1 MYEYVI
7 RTILSK
13 GLPYHG
19 HMENLVHDPKRY
31 VVNGL
36 SSTIN
41 PMSYFLFKAAYEKD
55 IRYTKEDILNYDD
68 FREYLP
74 IGK

>member
-1 MYEYVI
+1 MYEYVVN
-7 RTILSK
+7 TILSK
-13 GLPYHG
+13 GLPYNG
-19 HMENLVHDPKRY
+19 HRENLINDPYRY

-41 PMSYFLFKAAYEKD
+41 PLSFYLFKAAYEKD
-55 IRYTKEDILNYDD
+55 IRYTKEDILNYND